1 MWGHRPNSVY
11 HQFHCP
17 VQYKQRMNH
26 PLFQE
31 INQMTGHGVKWKRW
45 ACHLL
50 RRSQSHSRVLS
61 GTSGKTTS
69 LTFRFCFFK
78 ILSVRNNKCFVF
90 PELQTSSLSVSPSWW
105 LFTICP
111 ACCGETHGNVEQQQG
126 TFVQIKQVRGY
137 CTHIKV
143 KMCANLY
150 LYCIYC
156 VFFVLSFLL
165 YQFTFLTV

>member
-1 MWGHRPNSVY
+1 M
-11 HQFHCP
+11 FC
-17 VQYKQRMNH
+17 
-26 PLFQE
+26 F
-31 INQMTGHGVKWKRW
+31 
-45 ACHLL
+45 
-50 RRSQSHSRVLS
+50 SRVAD
-61 GTSGKTTS
+61 KFIVS
-69 LTFRFCFFK
+69 LTQ
-78 ILSVRNNKCFVF
+78 LMA
-90 PELQTSSLSVSPSWW
+90 

-137 CTHIKV
+137 CSHIKV